1 MTKNDLIIGG
11 LWIWG
16 ENSIYWEFIILC
28 TPNQNQ
34 LEHNH
39 SNKSQVL
46 SITVG
51 NQIQGDFKVLQGE
64 HEVATDNKR
73 LGNFDLVVT
82 EVEVVI
88 KRNSWWK
95 LDSIK
100 YFEL

>member
-1 MTKNDLIIGG
+1 MIKNDLIIGG

-16 ENSIYWEFIILC
+16 ENSSYWEFIILC

-51 NQIQGDFKVLQGE
+51 NQTQGGFKVFQGE
-64 HEVATDNKR
+64 HEMATNNKR
-73 LGNFDLVVT
+73 LGNFDLIVYWGQ
-82 EVEVVI
+82 
-88 KRNSWWK
+88 SHYWK
-95 LDSIK
+95 EFMMNVGFD
-100 YFEL
+100 

>member
-1 MTKNDLIIGG
+1 MIENDLIIGG

-16 ENSIYWEFIILC
+16 ENLIYWEIIILY

-51 NQIQGDFKVLQGE
+51 NQTQGGFKVLQGE
-64 HEVATDNKR
+64 HEMAIDNKM
-73 LGNFDLVVT
+73 LGDFDLVV
-82 EVEVVI
+82 
-88 KRNSWWK
+88 
-95 LDSIK
+95 
-100 YFEL
+100 Y